1 MTAPLEGY
9 TLDAPDRNIMQTQFS
24 FYNADDEDA
33 PVEQYYVGV
42 ANGDYDEAPENTYS
56 AMASFGT
63 IIDRSEIT
71 YDEIA
76 GIKVG
81 YYSQSYSMDQSEAQ
95 DGSDVHYYQY
105 LNAYF
110 ESNFKGYSIL
120 IKMCIRD
127 RDSAQAPECW
137 MLYMDFDNRLLTQ
150 TVLCKSLL
158 WWEAEYVRQSIREAL
173 AVHARYAILVEFKG
187 TQALEMENEEK
198 EQLLQF
204 SRALRGVEVE
214 LLDNI
219 LAGESGYASMNAK
232 RQMDQIRNESFDLAL
247 HERYAEE

>member
-1 MTAPLEGY
+1 MSKKSSAASKGYREYRPTKKTMSEREKRTMIIGLIAFFVIVIGVVVGVKIYEDRGLLKVKDNVIQGVEDTWIVKNTGTNTEPRVFKMAEMTAPLEGY

-42 ANGDYDEAPENTYS
+42 ANGNYDEAPENTYS

-120 IKMCIRD
+120 ISVGGEVD
-127 RDSAQAPECW
+127 NEDSMVSDE
-137 MLYMDFDNRLLTQ
+137 
-150 TVLCKSLL
+150 
-158 WWEAEYVRQSIREAL
+158 
-173 AVHARYAILVEFKG
+173 
-187 TQALEMENEEK
+187 
-198 EQLLQF
+198 
-204 SRALRGVEVE
+204 E
-214 LLDNI
+214 LLNVLEAAAANLVI
-219 LAGESGYASMNAK
+219 SP
-232 RQMDQIRNESFDLAL
+232 R
-247 HERYAEE
+247 

>member
-1 MTAPLEGY
+1 MDEYWIGRRERLRRQVEEEGWDSLCPHEMIELILYYTVLRQDMNEVACALLSRFGSVRGVMNATKEELKEIPGMNEGMAEWLKHTAELIHAYQAIGPEEHFKIKKHG
-9 TLDAPDRNIMQTQFS
+9 DA
-24 FYNADDEDA
+24 
-33 PVEQYYVGV
+33 
-42 ANGDYDEAPENTYS
+42 
-56 AMASFGT
+56 
-63 IIDRSEIT
+63 IDFVSKHR
-71 YDEIA
+71 
-76 GIKVG
+76 
-81 YYSQSYSMDQSEAQ
+81 
-95 DGSDVHYYQY
+95 
-105 LNAYF
+105 
-110 ESNFKGYSIL
+110 KGA
-120 IKMCIRD
+120 K
-127 RDSAQAPECW
+127 APECW
-137 MLYMDFDNRLLTQ
+137 ILYMDFDNRLLTQ

-232 RQMDQIRNESFDLAL
+232 RQMDQIRNESFDLTL

>member
-1 MTAPLEGY
+1 
-9 TLDAPDRNIMQTQFS
+9 
-24 FYNADDEDA
+24 
-33 PVEQYYVGV
+33 
-42 ANGDYDEAPENTYS
+42 
-56 AMASFGT
+56 
-63 IIDRSEIT
+63 
-71 YDEIA
+71 
-76 GIKVG
+76 
-81 YYSQSYSMDQSEAQ
+81 
-95 DGSDVHYYQY
+95 
-105 LNAYF
+105 
-110 ESNFKGYSIL
+110 
-120 IKMCIRD
+120 
-127 RDSAQAPECW
+127 
-137 MLYMDFDNRLLTQ
+137 MDFDNRLLTQ

-232 RQMDQIRNESFDLAL
+232 RQMDQIRNESFDLTL